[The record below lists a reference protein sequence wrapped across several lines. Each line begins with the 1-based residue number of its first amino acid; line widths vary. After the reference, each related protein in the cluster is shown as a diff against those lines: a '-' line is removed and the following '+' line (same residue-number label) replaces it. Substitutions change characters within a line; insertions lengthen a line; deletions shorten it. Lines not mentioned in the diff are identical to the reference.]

1 MFETKKRQ
9 MNTARRKQK
18 LNSYVFGLFGFRI

>member
-9 MNTARRKQK
+9 MNTTRRKQK
-18 LNSYVFGLFGFRI
+18 LYIDVFGLGEYPA